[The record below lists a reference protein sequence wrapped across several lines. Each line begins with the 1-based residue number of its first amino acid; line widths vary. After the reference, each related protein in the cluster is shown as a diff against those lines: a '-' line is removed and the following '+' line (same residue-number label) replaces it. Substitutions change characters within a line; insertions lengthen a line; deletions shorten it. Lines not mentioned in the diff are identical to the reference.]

1 MVAHILIYPIERRLD
16 TEGLLSILNF
26 INLVSVNDGP
36 RTAIFEFLSDVLQLL
51 VLRFGVR

>member
-1 MVAHILIYPIERRLD
+1 VVAHILIYPIERRLD